1 MMIASIHDNFPVKKG
16 QHLAGM
22 RVIPLIIEKEK
33 MEKAKEVVGDKPLFE
48 LLPYKQMKVGIVTT
62 GNEVY
67 YGRIKDT
74 FTPVVMDKVKAFG
87 AEIIAHEISS
97 DDVEMEIECIK
108 KVMAAGADIVLCTGG
123 MSVDPDD
130 KIMTPFGVSVKVLHG
145 CRQLVP

>member
-1 MMIASIHDNFPVKKG
+1 MKAG

-33 MEKAKEVVGDKPLFE
+33 MEKAKEIVGDKPLFE

-74 FTPVVMDKVKAFG
+74 FTPVVINKMKEYG
-87 AEIIAHEISS
+87 AEVIAHEISS

-108 KVMAAGADIVLCTGG
+108 KVMATGVGYCTLYRRNECG
-123 MSVDPDD
+123 S
-130 KIMTPFGVSVKVLHG
+130 
-145 CRQLVP
+145 